1 MYDLLDT
8 LTFRMRSI
16 SPSLWPIFEQTYQL
30 FKTDGIDFLDEML
43 PVLDNMLSYGSDVFK
58 QRADYRQMV
67 VDIYVTAMTAS
78 QLGDNDRVNA
88 CKLVES
94 ILLNLRG
101 AVDDVRSLPLVLPNF
116 D

>member
-43 PVLDNMLSYGSDVFK
+43 PVLDDVLSYSSDVFK
-58 QRADYRQMV
+58 QRADYRQLV
-67 VDIYVTAMTAS
+67 FGIYVDAMTAS
-78 QLGDNDRVNA
+78 EHGDDDRINA
-88 CKLVES
+88 CKLVKS

-101 AVDDVRSLPLVLPNF
+101 AVYDVCCPSF
-116 D
+116 